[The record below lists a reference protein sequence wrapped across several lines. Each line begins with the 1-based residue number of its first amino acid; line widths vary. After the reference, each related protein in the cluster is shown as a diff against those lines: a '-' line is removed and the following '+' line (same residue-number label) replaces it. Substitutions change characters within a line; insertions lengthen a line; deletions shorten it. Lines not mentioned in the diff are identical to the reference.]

1 MQDIRNLLGNVGLEG
16 HAHTIKNKDL
26 SGGQKA
32 RVVFAELMLAQPHII
47 FFDEPTNH
55 LDIESV
61 DALCDAIR
69 AFNGGVVLVTHDA
82 RLITE
87 VRVQVLVR
95 GVVSAV
101 VGVPLCLRVRC
112 LCFVDVQLCVPVWR
126 VRSIARIVGG
136 LSLIHI

>member
-1 MQDIRNLLGNVGLEG
+1 MRDLLGNVGLEG
-16 HAHTIKNKDL
+16 HAHTIKCKDL

-61 DALCDAIR
+61 DALCEAIR

-87 VRVQVLVR
+87 VRWRLR
-95 GVVSAV
+95 C
-101 VGVPLCLRVRC
+101 VGVILLC
-112 LCFVDVQLCVPVWR
+112 
-126 VRSIARIVGG
+126 
-136 LSLIHI
+136 